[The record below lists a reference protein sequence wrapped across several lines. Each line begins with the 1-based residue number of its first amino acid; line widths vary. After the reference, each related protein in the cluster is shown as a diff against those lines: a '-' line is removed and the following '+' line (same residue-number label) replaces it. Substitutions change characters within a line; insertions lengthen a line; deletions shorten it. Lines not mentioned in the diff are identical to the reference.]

1 MTSIYDAV
9 YHSDMSLDLNIM
21 KTNSVT
27 IQFTINGEK
36 MQLDIPA
43 GTTAL
48 DLIRDRLALKGT
60 KEGCG
65 IGECGACTI
74 VVDGRAVNACLMLA
88 AQLDGREVLTVE
100 GLSHSGDLHPIQEA
114 FAEKHA
120 VQCGFCTPGLLM
132 STSALLK
139 KHPHP
144 NRSEIVKAIS
154 GNLCRCTGYHSIM
167 EAVKAAA
174 EKQAAFKKD

>member
-1 MTSIYDAV
+1 M
-9 YHSDMSLDLNIM
+9 M
-21 KTNSVT
+21 KASSVT

-36 MQLDIPA
+36 MQLDVPA
-43 GTTAL
+43 GITAL
-48 DLIRDRLALKGT
+48 ELIRDRLALKGT

-74 VVDGRAVNACLMLA
+74 VVDGRVVNACLMLA
-88 AQLDGREVLTVE
+88 AQLDGRAVLTVE
-100 GLSHSGDLHPIQEA
+100 GLAQRADLHPIQEA

-132 STSALLK
+132 STSALLAEN
-139 KHPHP
+139 PHP
-144 NRSEIVKAIS
+144 DRSEIVKAIS
-154 GNLCRCTGYHSIM
+154 GNLCRCTGYHSIV
-167 EAVKAAA
+167 EAVEAAA

>member
-1 MTSIYDAV
+1 MISIKF
-9 YHSDMSLDLNIM
+9 I
-21 KTNSVT
+21 
-27 IQFTINGEK
+27 INGEK
-36 MQLDIPA
+36 KELDIPA
-43 GTTAL
+43 GITAL
-48 DLIRDRLALKGT
+48 ELIRDRLALKGT

-88 AQLDGREVLTVE
+88 AQLDGREILTVE
-100 GLSHSGDLHPIQEA
+100 GLAQSGDLHPIQEA

-120 VQCGFCTPGLLM
+120 VQCGFCSPGLLM
-132 STSALLK
+132 STTALLAEN
-139 KHPHP
+139 PHP

-167 EAVKAAA
+167 EAVKAAV